1 MKPVN
6 TKFNLNDS
14 LDEID
19 QILKSGDVVMRK
31 ENYTPEDSKGAR
43 GSIINVSVVSAK
55 FIPVAKSNQSLENWA
70 KANDALLSQ
79 IYAMVACQPQ
89 LLNFEWDGCMLH
101 AIFNTTHKE
110 HIDGLL
116 DTVGKILSL
125 TDVINY
131 KVAETGWSY
140 IIKAAIDYKK
150 ALSVPINKDTTLW
163 KVDGLFELDEL
174 LDDLNTKRLI
184 ISKFIYNN
192 LKEGYQALFQG
203 LEPFDSKIYQADIVN
218 IGINNWLKEQRGE
231 K

>member
-43 GSIINVSVVSAK
+43 GSIINASVVSAK
-55 FIPVAKSNQSLENWA
+55 FIPVAKSNQSPENWA
-70 KANDALLSQ
+70 RANDILLSQ

-89 LLNFEWDGCMLH
+89 LLNFEWDGCILH

-140 IIKAAIDYKK
+140 KIKAAIDYKK